1 MADFHLNESIFKQK
15 FIFEFLIEGISL
27 FVLLIKQWQG
37 QGEISL
43 LRMFLFLFLQALRTK
58 CPLNIGIQSLA
69 LRHEFL
75 FKLSYNLSFNYR
87 FILRFL

>member
-37 QGEISL
+37 QGEI
-43 LRMFLFLFLQALRTK
+43 
-58 CPLNIGIQSLA
+58 
-69 LRHEFL
+69 
-75 FKLSYNLSFNYR
+75 
-87 FILRFL
+87 